1 MLSVD
6 EEDEISKKFPSIDWE
21 TTHKWII
28 LIQMKNL
35 SRTHINDEFFNKM
48 EDTLLSRRL
57 IRNLSKAKLF
67 ECSVKYSSIENF
79 EAYTLILPDKWKYN
93 FNGGYFKNYK
103 SKERIGEVADFG
115 DKQLDKYLPVT
126 SNMKIQSIN
135 MQEYLESSDFIF
147 IISILSLESTK
158 DTLKQLNLYIKYISE
173 AIQVLDLC
181 SKCKNIEDVNLSYET
196 KDLTD
201 KSIKDE
207 LDRFLSKTGVY
218 VDINVKKSSKINLF

>member
-28 LIQMKNL
+28 LIPMKNL

-57 IRNLSKAKLF
+57 IRNLSKTKLF

-93 FNGGYFKNYK
+93 LNEGYSKNYK
-103 SKERIGEVADFG
+103 SKERIGKVADSE
-115 DKQLDKYLPVT
+115 DKQLDKYLPVI

-158 DTLKQLNLYIKYISE
+158 NTLKQLNLYIKYISE
-173 AIQVLDLC
+173 AMHVLDLC
-181 SKCKNIEDVNLSYET
+181 SKCKNIEDVKLSYET

-207 LDRFLSKTGVY
+207 LDKFLLKTGVY
-218 VDINVKKSSKINLF
+218 VDINV